1 LDKVIISS
9 EDRLLRRCLFLNSS
23 FIKPDGTPTSGCF
36 SLKRDEDGLSVD
48 LEKLTSF
55 SKSIQDPRIYRLF
68 VLIVGEVKSL
78 GLDVV
83 YDPIPTNIAH
93 SLIKGNITKPISRQ
107 LAGMARRINYPE

>member
-1 LDKVIISS
+1 MVVFSP
-9 EDRLLRRCLFLNSS
+9 EDRLLRRCLFLNPS

-48 LEKLTSF
+48 LERLTSF
-55 SKSIQDPRIYRLF
+55 SQSIQDPTLFRLF

-83 YDPIPTNIAH
+83 HDPIPTNIAH
-93 SLIKGNITKPISRQ
+93 SLIKGNITKAISRQ
-107 LAGMARRINYPE
+107 LAAMTKRINYPE